1 MRRSAGNPFVD
12 LAGAISRRCGSRVLS
27 VSAGE
32 VKPHLE
38 EQTEKKHVVCVGMP
52 PLEGTSG
59 DRKYLMSEHESQ
71 LSSDMNY
78 IAAAFPKYLVVYAG
92 WASSLESRQ
101 FYEDEELSPFD
112 LSFAPETLVSPS
124 KAAATEGGILK
135 RYQLLTPGLIIT
147 LLVVF
152 FVLVPLVFMGIS
164 ALASIQSSVR
174 LDTPKG
180 YNAMEKKTQ

>member
-1 MRRSAGNPFVD
+1 M
-12 LAGAISRRCGSRVLS
+12 AILIAR
-27 VSAGE
+27 A
-32 VKPHLE
+32 
-38 EQTEKKHVVCVGMP
+38 
-52 PLEGTSG
+52 
-59 DRKYLMSEHESQ
+59 ESQ
-71 LSSDMNY
+71 LSSDMNH

-92 WASSLESRQ
+92 WAPSLESRQ
-101 FYEDEELSPFD
+101 FYEDGELSLFD
-112 LSFAPETLVSPS
+112 LSITPETLVFPS

-164 ALASIQSSVR
+164 SLASIQSSVR

-180 YNAMEKKTQ
+180 YNAVEKKTQ